1 MIRFVLFTAFSL
13 LLLQNP
19 FCQKYD
25 YNWIVGYDSSDPP
38 VGWWGESQINFENE
52 NVSVS
57 YMEDYSMDIMFTG
70 STISDKKG
78 NLLFYTNGCYLQNA
92 QHELIE
98 NGDGLNPGNASDDW
112 CGLANFMAY
121 RVMQGALVLPLPDNE
136 DRYWLFHLG
145 VLKENSDL
153 RLYVNKLYYTEI
165 NMAANNGLG
174 KVTDKNHLLLEDTL
188 CYGQLTAVRHGN
200 GRDWW
205 IIMPESSSNRYYKFL
220 LTPQGISGPFTQ
232 SLGKVWDFK
241 DWSGQAHFT
250 PDGTQYLRYDTYNN
264 LNIFDF
270 DRCTGQLS
278 NHRYVNVG
286 FNSDT
291 VVAGGLAISPNSRF
305 AYVTTDW
312 YVWQFDLWASDIK
325 ASQILVA
332 SIDWFQSPPGFYTFF
347 YAAQLAPDGKIYINS
362 SSSTDYMHIIHH
374 PNELGLACDLEQ
386 HGLKLAGLNAFTMP
400 YFPNYRQYDV
410 PGSVCDTLGI
420 DAPPMAGTHS
430 EIVDTQVLSIF
441 PNPAQNT
448 LWINLPTE
456 RSATISLITLTG
468 SVVREYSCAGGETQL
483 SLSDLPNGIYLCR
496 IQTQE
501 GVLRTEKIVVQR

>member
-1 MIRFVLFTAFSL
+1 MNRFALFFFFCML
-13 LLLQNP
+13 ILQNL
-19 FCQKYD
+19 FCQKHD

-38 VGWWGESQINFENE
+38 IGWWGVSQIDFGKDSMQILYISE
-52 NVSVS
+52 SPI
-57 YMEDYSMDIMFTG
+57 YMNWDGNTMSNQDGSLIYYS
-70 STISDKKG
+70 
-78 NLLFYTNGCYLQNA
+78 NGCYILNTDHQ
-92 QHELIE
+92 IME
-98 NGDGLNPGNASDDW
+98 NGDGLNPGNVNDTW
-112 CGLANFMAY
+112 CAAERGY
-121 RVMQGALVLPLPDNE
+121 PIMQGSLNLPIPNSDNK
-136 DRYWLFHLG
+136 YCMFHLSAQKTSAD
-145 VLKENSDL
+145 LKIFC
-153 RLYVNKLYYTEI
+153 NKLYFTEI
-165 NMAANNGLG
+165 NMAANNGRG

-250 PDGTQYLRYDTYNN
+250 PNGTQYLRYDTYNN
-264 LNIFDF
+264 LNIYDF

-278 NHRYVNVG
+278 NHRYVDVG